1 MLASQTFLFN
11 LDAQLLFNSLLIA
24 IAVFILFLVLSNLL
38 FNPARKLL
46 QDRKDRI
53 QKDIQDATTDKE
65 AAAQMKAEYE
75 SKLLNIDKEVD
86 VILSE
91 ARQRA
96 LKNETRIIAEAKEEA
111 DRIIVMDDGKA
122 VMDGTPKE
130 VFTQVGELRAMGLTT
145 PDTVDLLDRL
155 RNQGVDVPLD
165 ALTVEECAD
174 AIISALRENK

>member
-1 MLASQTFLFN
+1 MLANQTFLFN

-24 IAVFILFLVLSNLL
+24 IAVFVLFAVLSNLL

-111 DRIIVMDDGKA
+111 DRIIKRAREEAQLEKKHAMDDVKQEMIA
-122 VMDGTPKE
+122 IASLMAQKVVAANIDSS
-130 VFTQVGELRAMGLTT
+130 VS
-145 PDTVDLLDRL
+145 
-155 RNQGVDVPLD
+155 D
-165 ALTVEECAD
+165 ALIEE
-174 AIISALRENK
+174 ALKEMGESTWQS